1 MIATARAFVNL
12 LERTEV
18 PWGTRLNKLRSSE
31 ESCRKG
37 ILHLREEIKRGRDRP

>member
-18 PWGTRLNKLRSSE
+18 PRGTRLNKLRSSE
-31 ESCRKG
+31 ESLRKG
-37 ILHLREEIKRGRDRP
+37 ILHLREEIKRGES